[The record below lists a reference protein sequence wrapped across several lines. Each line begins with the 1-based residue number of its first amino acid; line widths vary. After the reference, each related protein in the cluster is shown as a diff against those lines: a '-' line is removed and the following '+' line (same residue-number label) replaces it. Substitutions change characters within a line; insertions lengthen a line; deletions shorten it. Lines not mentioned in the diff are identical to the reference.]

1 MSANHDHDHDE
12 ELRAILVEGARVVTD
27 LRAQVMFLQTSDA
40 IGRRIIAAML
50 PKVGDSFSVV
60 IPANDE
66 IAQAMIAGTETPV
79 TLTITKVENDGLD
92 LEVTND
98 A

>member
-1 MSANHDHDHDE
+1 MSVDHDHDE
-12 ELRAILVEGARVVTD
+12 LAAVLSEGARIVHD
-27 LRAQVMFLQTSDA
+27 LRSQVMFLQTSDA

-60 IPANDE
+60 IPADDE
-66 IAQAMIAGTETPV
+66 IAQALIVGTKTSV
-79 TLTITKVENDGLD
+79 TLKITKIENDGLD
-92 LEVTND
+92 LEVTGD

>member
-1 MSANHDHDHDE
+1 MSVDHDHHDD
-12 ELRAILVEGARVVTD
+12 ELRTVLAEGARVVRD

-40 IGRRIIAAML
+40 IGRRIISAML
-50 PKVGDSFSVV
+50 PNVGDSFSTV
-60 IPANDE
+60 IPADDE
-66 IAQAMIAGTETPV
+66 IAQAMIAGTTTPV

>member
-1 MSANHDHDHDE
+1 MSIEHDHDE
-12 ELRAILVEGARVVTD
+12 LNVVLAEGARIVSD

-40 IGRRIIAAML
+40 IGRRIISAML
-50 PKVGDSFSVV
+50 KNQGDSFSLVL
-60 IPANDE
+60 PADDE
-66 IAQAMIAGTETPV
+66 LTQTLMAGTTTPI
-79 TLTITKVENDGLD
+79 TLTVSKIEDNGLD